1 MHEPSLRYLKCPR
14 CGTSLELEKLLESSE
29 IEEGLL
35 YCKKCKLCF
44 PIISKIA
51 ILWDDFS
58 NYISSRK
65 VLSGRLYRLAITK
78 NMKNF
83 LKSSYSNVKFKED
96 RTRLEDRWAKIYL
109 NSRKSRFYSTIHRH
123 IHSLPS
129 SKLGVEYGC
138 SIGIVTLHMSK
149 KCSYVF
155 GIDRSFSALQQ
166 AKKSS
171 KKNIDYVVADTF
183 SNTFGKLSFD
193 LVIALNVLEIMEPTT
208 LLKKIS
214 RQISNGTA
222 IISDPY
228 DFDRGVNSIKN
239 PVNEKSIR
247 QFMRDLEFK
256 ITSET
261 KTSSE
266 IPWNLKLHSRATLN
280 YKVDLVIAKK
290 SD

>member
-1 MHEPSLRYLKCPR
+1 MYESSLKYLKCPR
-14 CGTSLELEKLLESSE
+14 CGNSLELEILLESSE
-29 IEEGLL
+29 IEEGFLQ
-35 YCKKCKLCF
+35 CKKCKLDF

-58 NYISSRK
+58 NYISLRK
-65 VLSGRLYRLAITK
+65 VLSGRLYRFAATK

-83 LKSSYSNVKFKED
+83 LKSSFSNVKFKED
-96 RTRLEDRWAKIYL
+96 RTQLEDRWAKIYQ
-109 NSRKSRFYSTIHRH
+109 NSKKSRFYSTINQH

-138 SIGIVTLHMSK
+138 SIGIITLQMSK
-149 KCSYVF
+149 KCDYVF
-155 GIDRSFSALQQ
+155 GIDRSFNALQE
-166 AKKSS
+166 AKKST
-171 KKNIDYVVADTF
+171 KKNIDYVIADTF
-183 SNTFGKLSFD
+183 SNIFGKLNFD
-193 LVIALNVLEIMEPTT
+193 LIIALNVLEIMEPTI
-208 LLKKIS
+208 LLKKLS
-214 RQISNGTA
+214 RQVSNGTVV
-222 IISDPY
+222 ISDPY

-247 QFMRDLEFK
+247 EFMHNLGFK

-280 YKVDLVIAKK
+280 YKVDLIIGKK
-290 SD
+290 SN